1 MGIKLQPSAEDRE
14 ERIGNLE
21 QQLEQVIKV
30 NSWNRDSKGEQA
42 SSWKR
47 NTLDVTNTQKLHL
60 IQEIPEDS

>member
-1 MGIKLQPSAEDRE
+1 VS
-14 ERIGNLE
+14 NLD

-47 NTLDVTNTQKLHL
+47 NTLAVTNA
-60 IQEIPEDS
+60 